1 MDKGIIMKQIKKS
14 TINEKALLL
23 HRKHQ
28 GKLEIK
34 LKTPIESKEDLAV
47 LYSPGVAAPCLEI
60 YQNPKTVS
68 DYTWKQ
74 RTIAVVSDGSAVL
87 GLGNIGAAASLPVME
102 GKCAL
107 FKRFANIDAVPIVLD
122 TQDVNEIV
130 ETIAHIAP
138 GFGGINLEDISAP
151 RCVQIEQLLQEKCDI
166 PVFHDDQHGTAIVVL
181 AGLINALR
189 LIGKKAE
196 TLKVVVSGAGAAG
209 SAIIR
214 LLVEYGIKNIYA
226 FNIEGIIHQGLK
238 TNDPVTQM
246 LMGITNLDNKTGTL
260 AELMQGAD
268 VFIGVSAPNIIDEAM
283 IRAMNADPIVF
294 ALANPNP
301 EISYERAKAAQA
313 AVVATGRSDYPNQ
326 INNVLVFPGLFRGLL
341 DAHAKRMPHGVKIK
355 VAQALAGLI
364 SDQALTAENII
375 PDVFHERVVDVIAS
389 VVKKT
394 VLKE

>member
-1 MDKGIIMKQIKKS
+1 MKQIKKS